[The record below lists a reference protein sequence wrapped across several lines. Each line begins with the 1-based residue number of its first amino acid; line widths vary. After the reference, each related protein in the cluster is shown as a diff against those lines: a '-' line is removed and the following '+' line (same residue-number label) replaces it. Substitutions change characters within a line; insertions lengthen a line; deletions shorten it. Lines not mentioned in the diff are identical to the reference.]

1 MRMFLMATVA
11 ASLIAGN
18 ALAQSAP
25 PPPPAMQ
32 KMHHEGMGMGG
43 GMHNPARLADHVR
56 TVLQL
61 RADQE
66 PALQAFVAS
75 MKPPMGHEG
84 MGPDGMGEKMKHEHE
99 AMMSKSTPEKL
110 DMMLA
115 RAKAHVARMEAHVAA
130 TKTFYAALTPSQQKA
145 FDSLAMAHMHKMHGM
160 MGGMMGRRMGGPAG
174 PMGHPGEN

>member
-11 ASLIAGN
+11 ASLIAGS

-25 PPPPAMQ
+25 PPPPHSPPLMGM
-32 KMHHEGMGMGG
+32 MHHEGMGG

-84 MGPDGMGEKMKHEHE
+84 MGHEGMGEKMKREHE

-115 RAKAHVARMEAHVAA
+115 RAKARVARMEAHVAA
-130 TKTFYAALTPSQQKA
+130 TKTFYAALTPCPA
-145 FDSLAMAHMHKMHGM
+145 E
-160 MGGMMGRRMGGPAG
+160 GR
-174 PMGHPGEN
+174 